1 MIMTHARIPDRAGYA
16 RLALETFERQ
26 VGRGDRTTLILD
38 LITDLGHLASKHR
51 IEFLG
56 LVSQAIGIW
65 AYEHMHPDGG
75 GETPRVTIS
84 IDGWRPKCPRRRKQR
99 AA

>member
-1 MIMTHARIPDRAGYA
+1 MTHARIPDRADYA
-16 RLALETFERQ
+16 RAALEAFERQ
-26 VGRGDRTTLILD
+26 VGRGDRYTLILD

-56 LVSQAIGIW
+56 LISQAIGIW
-65 AYEHMHPDGG
+65 AYERMHPDGD
-75 GETPRVTIS
+75 GEMPRVTIS
-84 IDGWRPKCPRRRKQR
+84 IDGYRPKHARRRKER